1 MRELFWPIFIGALH
15 REIIQILFGL
25 AIWLSRLTAVR
36 QYDFVINFSPPRAI
50 ARGSV
55 NGSSLASSAQKYNKK
70 NNRQERRIINNTPS
84 ENKFMSYTSGIRQFK
99 ERPVH
104 VTCPACSCI
113 ADQKAGKLRK
123 DAILHCPQ
131 CGLHFRPSECW
142 CIGG

>member
-15 REIIQILFGL
+15 REIIQLLFGL

-70 NNRQERRIINNTPS
+70 NNRQERRIINNTP
-84 ENKFMSYTSGIRQFK
+84 
-99 ERPVH
+99 
-104 VTCPACSCI
+104 
-113 ADQKAGKLRK
+113 LR
-123 DAILHCPQ
+123 
-131 CGLHFRPSECW
+131 E
-142 CIGG
+142 